1 MTGETGAGRPP
12 RHGEPYED
20 VLDLVGWTP
29 LIRLNRVTGGIR
41 TPVYG
46 KAEFMNPGG
55 SVKDRIGLAMIEA
68 AERAGLLEPGRVQ
81 TAPGAEAEDTFLARA
96 AASQAWPP
104 AETAVTNLRAEPD
117 ESDLSLTLSWDP
129 PTYETNFQIRD
140 YRYRI
145 DYQKWLTV
153 SSNARSVLLD
163 ATFDSINPG
172 QRHRFQ
178 VRARFGTRSN
188 GFAGRKATIWETA
201 PGGAVSEPPAL
212 PFSLSHEFIG
222 DIVHLTWTISST
234 SSEVLR
240 WEVRV
245 GPNGQWWSTNSTRPG
260 WA

>member
-1 MTGETGAGRPP
+1 MDIGAIEMTSVAEQGCLRSTSFLAALGAAAILMTGCSEESVSPTAPSPVGA
-12 RHGEPYED
+12 
-20 VLDLVGWTP
+20 VA
-29 LIRLNRVTGGIR
+29 
-41 TPVYG
+41 PVPATASSASADG
-46 KAEFMNPGG
+46 VSP
-55 SVKDRIGLAMIEA
+55 
-68 AERAGLLEPGRVQ
+68 AGLLEPGRVQ

-163 ATFDSINPG
+163 TTFDSINPG